1 MFLRGSSRHHPFQ
14 HRQTFLR
21 QHERMRQLKRRV
33 LPPMYRQLQ
42 RRILPLPIR
51 FQSWSRYAYWEGF
64 LSRTSQSVL
73 TCGTYLSMTP
83 HPDYKTCLDVNE
95 CNSTV
100 PACTPDKECFNTEG
114 SFECRCLPGFVKK
127 PGNDKKED
135 GSSICIDLDEC
146 QTGMR
151 PPPSSCNFSFKP

>member
-1 MFLRGSSRHHPFQ
+1 
-14 HRQTFLR
+14 
-21 QHERMRQLKRRV
+21 
-33 LPPMYRQLQ
+33 
-42 RRILPLPIR
+42 
-51 FQSWSRYAYWEGF
+51 
-64 LSRTSQSVL
+64 
-73 TCGTYLSMTP
+73 MTP
-83 HPDYKTCLDVNE
+83 YPDYKTCLDVNE

-151 PPPSSCNFSFKP
+151 PPPPSCNFSFKT